1 MNDINDTLGAGSYP
15 EPSEEK
21 EKHISGKVVLTFEI
35 DSQVPSNW
43 DIEDIEDDLKRNLRE
58 YVGLYDYEEI
68 EIDLD
73 MKEEEYKN
81 EK

>member
-1 MNDINDTLGAGSYP
+1 MTEANDTLGVGSYP
-15 EPSEEK
+15 EPLEEK
-21 EKHISGKVVLTFEI
+21 EKYISGKVVLTFEI
-35 DSQVPSNW
+35 DSEVPSDW

-73 MKEEEYKN
+73 MKEKD
-81 EK
+81 